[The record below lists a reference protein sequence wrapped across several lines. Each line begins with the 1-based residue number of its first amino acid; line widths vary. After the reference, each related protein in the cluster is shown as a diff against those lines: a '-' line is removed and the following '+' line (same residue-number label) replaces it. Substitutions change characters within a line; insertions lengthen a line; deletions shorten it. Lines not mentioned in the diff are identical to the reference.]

1 MTANGPDGVLITGVY
16 GSGKSSVAAEIAFVL
31 EGRGEPFALLDLDFL
46 GWGGVPGRGRAS
58 EVALLAE
65 NLAAVTANY
74 LRAGVGRFV
83 LAWFVRTPAELDVI
97 RAAVGVPLRVV
108 RLTVPLEQIGQ
119 RLAAD
124 VTSGRRDDLLAAA
137 ESIAAGEGTGL
148 EELAIS
154 NDQPI
159 AMVAEQ
165 VLTFLRW
172 NLRACGPPLAPWIQ
186 LRPGLRGTS
195 LLPLNAGR
203 RQI

>member
-1 MTANGPDGVLITGVY
+1 
-16 GSGKSSVAAEIAFVL
+16 
-31 EGRGEPFALLDLDFL
+31 
-46 GWGGVPGRGRAS
+46 
-58 EVALLAE
+58 LLAE

-108 RLTVPLEQIGQ
+108 RLTVPLEQIAQ

-154 NDQPI
+154 NDLPI
-159 AMVAEQ
+159 TAVAEQ

-172 NLRACGPPLAPWIQ
+172 NPAP
-186 LRPGLRGTS
+186 
-195 LLPLNAGR
+195 AGHR
-203 RQI
+203 